1 LEATTTTATEVDS
14 KVQIFTTFWFL
25 GLEIKA
31 NPEGAVNLD
40 LTEPIQDFTDRV
52 YQQAH
57 KVGIIEPILEAK
69 YVKRSKLKEYLP
81 LNILKL
87 EPKKVDL
94 KPYFS

>member
-1 LEATTTTATEVDS
+1 
-14 KVQIFTTFWFL
+14 
-25 GLEIKA
+25 
-31 NPEGAVNLD
+31 LD

-69 YVKRSKLKEYLP
+69 YVKRAKLKDYLP

-87 EPKKVDL
+87 EPKKVIATFIIIYCLFIVLPLCYDKIESRL
-94 KPYFS
+94 GYYTDSS